1 MSSRDFISKR
11 VRGEMTKTKIK
22 NLCVFI
28 FVAASAFAQ
37 STPTSLQSL
46 IAEARQSNAA
56 IKAAESAIQSTR
68 YMPKQASALP
78 DTEVMVQH
86 FTVGSPRP
94 FAGYSN
100 SDFAYLGFGASQEL
114 PYPGKRA
121 LRANVAQHEVAISG
135 AEKNSVVWN
144 VLNRLKLAYF
154 QLAASQEV
162 ISILAKN
169 QQIADQIEQGAEAR
183 YRVGEGTQQDVLR
196 AQLERTKLLNE
207 LSMQR
212 RESAQAQVVLKALL
226 NWPAESP
233 DVIAEP
239 LSARHIPSYD
249 ALIAKLR
256 EHNPELQVSAEQVLQ
271 QHAAV
276 ELAKREKKPD
286 FGVQYMW
293 QHTAD
298 NFRDYYMGT
307 FSIKLPDRSRVRA
320 AEGESQAKL
329 AQAEA
334 EKESR
339 LKQMESDLGE
349 QLAIVQTS
357 EQLLKVYDEGLI
369 PQSEAAL
376 NAGLA
381 GYRAGKQE
389 YQGLLASFADTLQ
402 LSIDR
407 QRTLA
412 EHEAAIARIEGLIGE
427 ELQ

>member
-1 MSSRDFISKR
+1 
-11 VRGEMTKTKIK
+11 MTKIRHSC
-22 NLCVFI
+22 L
-28 FVAASAFAQ
+28 FVLLSAAALAQ
-37 STPTSLQSL
+37 NAPTSLQSL
-46 IAEARQSNAA
+46 ITEARQNNAA
-56 IKAAESAIQSTR
+56 IKAAESALQTTR

-100 SDFAYLGFGASQEL
+100 SDFAYIGFGASQEL

-135 AEKNSVVWN
+135 AEKNSVAWD
-144 VLNRLKLAYF
+144 VLTRLKLAYF
-154 QLAASQEV
+154 QLAASQQV
-162 ISILAKN
+162 ISVLERN
-169 QQIADQIEQGAEAR
+169 QQAADGIEQAAEAR
-183 YRVGEGTQQDVLR
+183 YRVGEGMQQDVLR
-196 AQLERTKLLNE
+196 AQLERTKLLNG

-226 NWPAESP
+226 NRSQESS
-233 DVIAEP
+233 DLITEP
-239 LSARHIPSYD
+239 LSARRTPTVE
-249 ALIAKLR
+249 ALFAKLR
-256 EHNPELQVSAEQVLQ
+256 QNNPELQVSAEQVSQ
-271 QHAAV
+271 TRTAV
-276 ELAKREKKPD
+276 ELANREKKPD

-307 FSIKLPDRSRVRA
+307 FSIKFPNRSRVRA
-320 AEGESQAKL
+320 AEAEAK
-329 AQAEA
+329 AKVTQAEA

-357 EQLLKVYDEGLI
+357 EQKLKVYEEGLI

-381 GYRAGKQE
+381 GYRAGGKQE

-407 QRTLA
+407 ERTLA
-412 EHEAAIARIEGLIGE
+412 EHEAAIARIEGLVGE

>member
-1 MSSRDFISKR
+1 MSSRDLYPQKR
-11 VRGEMTKTKIK
+11 VRGEMTKIR

-28 FVAASAFAQ
+28 FVAGAAFAQ
-37 STPTSLQSL
+37 STATSLQSL
-46 IAEARQSNAA
+46 IAEARQNNAA
-56 IKAAESAIQSTR
+56 IKAAQSAIQTSR

-78 DTEVMVQH
+78 DTEVTVQH

-100 SDFAYLGFGASQEL
+100 SDFAYIGFGASQEL

-121 LRANVAQHEVAISG
+121 WRANVAQHEVAISG

-154 QLAASQEV
+154 QLAASQSI
-162 ISILAKN
+162 ISVLEKN
-169 QQIADQIEQGAEAR
+169 QQVADQIEQGAEAR
-183 YRVGEGTQQDVLR
+183 YRVGEGMQQDVLR
-196 AQLERTKLLNE
+196 AQLERTKLLNG

-212 RESAQAQVVLKALL
+212 RESAQAQVVLKTLL
-226 NWPAESP
+226 NRPPESP
-233 DVIAEP
+233 DLIPEP
-239 LSARHIPSYD
+239 LSARHIPGSD
-249 ALIAKLR
+249 VLIAKLR
-256 EHNPELQVSAEQVLQ
+256 DNNPELQVSAEQVSQ
-271 QHAAV
+271 RRAAV

-307 FSIKLPDRSRVRA
+307 FSIKLPNRSRVRA

-349 QLAIVQTS
+349 QFAIVQTS
-357 EQLLKVYDEGLI
+357 EQQLKVYEEGLI
-369 PQSEAAL
+369 PESEAAF

-407 QRTLA
+407 ERTLA
-412 EHEAAIARIEGLIGE
+412 EHEVAIARIEGLIGE